1 MFDALIL
8 SQTCS
13 YSLRDGAS
21 FTEQAKGASF
31 DLAGDDGGLAGR
43 QRHGKQLTWDKK
55 KKKFVKGGGEGADNV
70 KLVKTESGARLPA
83 SFRSGRFDEWKAKN
97 KATLPRVG
105 EAESER
111 ASRGKQFGSGGRKFR
126 YNTTQEAKPLDPQSL
141 GYERKI
147 RSLKKKAPDAADQT
161 RNSRPAKGS
170 GKAGKGSRFGGANVT
185 KVNTELKSAEQI
197 RKARALDARKKA
209 RNARPPKHKR

>member
-1 MFDALIL
+1 MH
-8 SQTCS
+8 QTRS

-21 FTEQAKGASF
+21 FAEQAKGASF
-31 DLAGDDGGLAGR
+31 DLTGDDGGLTGR
-43 QRHGKQLTWDKK
+43 QRHDKQLTWDKK
-55 KKKFVKGGGEGADNV
+55 KKKFVKGAGEGADNV

-97 KATLPRVG
+97 KAALPRIG

-111 ASRGKQFGSGGRKFR
+111 ASARGKQAGPGGRKFR
-126 YNTTQEAKPLDPQSL
+126 FNAIQEAKPLDPQSL

-147 RSLKKKAPDAADQT
+147 RVLKKKSAQAGDQASSHE
-161 RNSRPAKGS
+161 NSRPAKS
-170 GKAGKGSRFGGANVT
+170 SRKAGKGARFGGVNII
-185 KVNTELKSAEQI
+185 KVKSELKSAEQI

-209 RNARPPKHKR
+209 RNARPPQHKQ